1 MRKDKEGSKK
11 AVENKLAAQLYFL
24 LDSRYMKKYLIILL
38 IILVA
43 LAAGVV
49 MKLGKPR
56 EGQPVLAQNTPMITI
71 SSPAFKSGDL
81 IPAKYTC
88 DGSNKIPPLTFSGVS
103 QSAKSLV
110 VIVDDPDAPGGN
122 FNHFVAWNI
131 DPKTENIPEGN
142 FPGDAVLGTNDA
154 GNTGYFGPCP
164 PSGTHRYN
172 FKVYALDTTLN
183 LDPSAK
189 KADLEKA
196 MEGHIVGQGEVMG
209 KYSKQ

>member
-1 MRKDKEGSKK
+1 
-11 AVENKLAAQLYFL
+11 
-24 LDSRYMKKYLIILL
+24 MKKYLIILSVIL
-38 IILVA
+38 IA
-43 LAAGVV
+43 LAAGVI
-49 MKLGKPR
+49 MKLGKPQ

-71 SSPAFKSGDL
+71 TSSAFKNGDL

-88 DGSNKIPPLTFSGVS
+88 DGSNTTPPFDISGVP
-103 QSAKSLV
+103 QNAKSLAI
-110 VIVDDPDAPGGN
+110 IVDDPDAPSGN

-131 DPKTENIPEGN
+131 DPATKDISGGN
-142 FPGDAVLGTNDA
+142 FPTSAVLGTNDA

-172 FKVYALDTTLN
+172 FKIYALDTTLN
-183 LDPSAK
+183 LDSSAK

-196 MEGHIVGQGEVMG
+196 MGGHIIGQGELMG